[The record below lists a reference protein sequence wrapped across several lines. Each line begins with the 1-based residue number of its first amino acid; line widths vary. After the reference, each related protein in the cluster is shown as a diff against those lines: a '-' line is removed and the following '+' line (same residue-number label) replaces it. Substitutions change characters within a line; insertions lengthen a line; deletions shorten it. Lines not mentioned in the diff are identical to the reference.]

1 MSKKQKIKYKKKVEI
16 TSSQVKN
23 IESQKRLKSGNK
35 IDSGNKFLID
45 HWKQLVVLIIL
56 AISLYGQTFS
66 FKYVLDDRHVIENNK
81 FTQKGISGIPEIFGN
96 ESFKG
101 SLGEQKELVEG
112 GRYRP
117 LSIASFA
124 LEKSITGGRPSVS
137 HLINIIL
144 YTLTGIF
151 LYRVL
156 LILFPKNSNVF
167 INVPFAAAALYI
179 VHPLHVEV
187 VANIKGRD
195 EIFAFIAELSVFYF
209 TLKWL
214 QGKRDK
220 YLIYSAICF
229 LLGIFS
235 KENLVTFL
243 VIVPITA
250 YYFTHSTITDKIK
263 LTLPLLGATLIYLII
278 RYATLGYMFSGSE
291 ITNLMNNPFYGMGF
305 SEKTATIFYTLLMYL
320 KLLIYPY
327 PLTHDYYPYHIPIMN
342 WSDWQP
348 ILSLILN
355 FGLLIYMLFTWKRKS
370 VLSYCIAFYFITLSI
385 VSNLFISVGTFMN
398 ERFLYHASLGFC
410 IALSWLLI
418 ERINPDQNKRILG
431 NVILAIGVI
440 AFSTLSYLRIPDW
453 KTNETLNK
461 AAIKISYNSARANLF
476 YGILIW
482 QQDYMTLPKNAGA
495 ARKRAVLD
503 SLKPYIDK
511 ALQILPSY
519 TSANSMKAG
528 VAGEY
533 YNLDNKLEPLIR
545 SFEEV
550 NLTGVYEEF
559 MIVHLHYI
567 NRRVNNLT
575 DAKLLQGFYQRMIP
589 YYDATYKNTT
599 LPGEYRSLLKEVQEK
614 IPGLQ

>member
-250 YYFTHSTITDKIK
+250 YYFIHSTITDKIK

>member
-1 MSKKQKIKYKKKVEI
+1 MSKKQKIKYKRKAED
-16 TSSQVKN
+16 TNSQVKN
-23 IESQKRLKSGNK
+23 PESQKRFKSGNK
-35 IDSGNKFLID
+35 IDPGNKFFID

-56 AISLYGQTFS
+56 AIGLYGQTFS
-66 FKYVLDDRHVIENNK
+66 FKYVLDDRLVIENNK
-81 FTQKGISGIPEIFGN
+81 FTQKGISGIPEIFAN

-124 LEKSITGGRPSVS
+124 LEKSITGGSASFS

-156 LILFPKNSNVF
+156 LILLPGNSNLF
-167 INVPFAAAALYI
+167 INVPFAAAALFV

-187 VANIKGRD
+187 VANVKGRD
-195 EIFAFIAELSVFYF
+195 EIFAFIAELAVLYF
-209 TLKWL
+209 SLKWL
-214 QGKRDK
+214 QDK
-220 YLIYSAICF
+220 KSRYLIYSGICF

-243 VIVPITA
+243 LIVPITA
-250 YYFTHSTITDKIK
+250 YFFTHSSISDKIK
-263 LTLPLLGATLIYLII
+263 LTLPLLVATLIYLFI
-278 RYATLGYMFSGSE
+278 RYAVLGYMFSGSA

-305 SEKTATIFYTLLMYL
+305 SEKTATIFYTLLLYL

-327 PLTHDYYPYHIPIMN
+327 PLTHDYYPYHIPIMH
-342 WSDWQP
+342 WSDWHS

-355 FGLLIYMLFTWKRKS
+355 LGLLMYMIFTWKRKS

-385 VSNLFISVGTFMN
+385 VTNLFISVGTFMN
-398 ERFLYHASLGFC
+398 ERFLYHSSLGFC

-418 ERINPDQNKRILG
+418 ERINVDQNKRILG
-431 NVILAIGVI
+431 NAVLVIGVI
-440 AFSTLSYLRIPDW
+440 AFSILSYLRIPDW
-453 KTNETLNK
+453 KTNDTLNK

-476 YGILIW
+476 YGVLIREK
-482 QQDYMTLPKNAGA
+482 DYLTLPKDAGA
-495 ARKRAVLD
+495 ARKRAILD
-503 SLKPYIDK
+503 SLKPYFDK
-511 ALQILPSY
+511 AIQILPSY

-528 VAGEY
+528 IAGEY
-533 YNLDNKLEPLIR
+533 HKLDNKLEPLLK

-550 NLTGVYEEF
+550 NLTGTYEKF
-559 MIVHLHYI
+559 IVDYLHYI
-567 NRRVNNLT
+567 NGRVNNLT

-614 IPGLQ
+614 VPGLQ